1 MSKNAL
7 ITLTIVLCVVAAGVG
22 GFFATRATTG
32 TRAAETATAAVLPQ
46 NTPAASETPTATA
59 PAPVEPAQDLAAVP
73 ASREPAP
80 RVEPAA
86 VETPAARPVAPARP
100 APTTSGASAVRP
112 RPAPPL
118 SQVPAQAPAVAVAVE
133 TPRPELTQPAPAGS
147 ATATSAA
154 PPMDPAPLPPAP
166 QPDPVQ
172 AEPKFDEVVVSADS
186 VIGLKLETTVHS
198 ETSRVEDPVEARV
211 TRDVRVGTVVA
222 IPAGSRVLGVVS
234 QLERGGKMKT
244 RARLSVRFHTL
255 VLADGTRTTIQTD
268 HVYRE
273 GDAPGQEAASKMGAA
288 AAGGAILGALLGGGK
303 GAAIGGSIG
312 AAGGAAAV
320 MSGERNPAVL
330 KAGTA
335 VTVRLLQPVPVL
347 VSR

>member
-1 MSKNAL
+1 
-7 ITLTIVLCVVAAGVG
+7 VLCVVAAGVG

-32 TRAAETATAAVLPQ
+32 PQAAETAAAAVTPQ
-46 NTPAASETPTATA
+46 AAPAAAETSPASA
-59 PAPVEPAQDLAAVP
+59 PAPVEPAQNLA
-73 ASREPAP
+73 PAP
-80 RVEPAA
+80 A
-86 VETPAARPVAPARP
+86 VESAPVAPATALP
-100 APTTSGASAVRP
+100 AAAS
-112 RPAPPL
+112 PAATAPNRNATARVQKPATPPL
-118 SQVPAQAPAVAVAVE
+118 SQAPAVSVAIE
-133 TPRPELTQPAPAGS
+133 TPRPEPQPAAAAQPSSAVPPLETAPAS
-147 ATATSAA
+147 
-154 PPMDPAPLPPAP
+154 PAP
-166 QPDPVQ
+166 QAASVQ
-172 AEPKFDEVVVSADS
+172 PEPRFDEVVVSVDS
-186 VIGLKLETTVHS
+186 VIGLKIDTTVHS
-198 ETSRVEDPVEARV
+198 ETSRVEDPVEAHV
-211 TRDVRVGTVVA
+211 TRDVRVGPVVA

-268 HVYRE
+268 YVYRE

-320 MSGERNPAVL
+320 MSGDRNPAVL
-330 KAGTA
+330 KAGTS

>member
-1 MSKNAL
+1 
-7 ITLTIVLCVVAAGVG
+7 
-22 GFFATRATTG
+22 
-32 TRAAETATAAVLPQ
+32 
-46 NTPAASETPTATA
+46 
-59 PAPVEPAQDLAAVP
+59 
-73 ASREPAP
+73 
-80 RVEPAA
+80 
-86 VETPAARPVAPARP
+86 
-100 APTTSGASAVRP
+100 
-112 RPAPPL
+112 
-118 SQVPAQAPAVAVAVE
+118 VAVAVE
-133 TPRPELTQPAPAGS
+133 TPRQEQVQEAPPAVDQVSIPQ
-147 ATATSAA
+147 AA
-154 PPMDPAPLPPAP
+154 PVVPAAE
-166 QPDPVQ
+166 
-172 AEPKFDEVVVSADS
+172 EPKFDEVVVSADS
-186 VIGLKLETTVHS
+186 VVGLKIDTTVHS
-198 ETSRVEDPVEARV
+198 ETSRVEDPVEAHV
-211 TRDVRVGTVVA
+211 TRDVRVGSVVA

-268 HVYRE
+268 YVYRE

-320 MSGERNPAVL
+320 MSGDRNPAVL

-347 VSR
+347 VAR

>member
-22 GFFATRATTG
+22 GFFATRATTP
-32 TRAAETATAAVLPQ
+32 RPAAVSAEA
-46 NTPAASETPTATA
+46 AASGPQVTTGAPGTVQA
-59 PAPVEPAQDLAAVP
+59 PATVEPAQNLTPVP
-73 ASREPAP
+73 ASVPPAP
-80 RVEPAA
+80 RVEPVPVEA
-86 VETPAARPVAPARP
+86 VETPAATPVAPARP
-100 APTTSGASAVRP
+100 APARPSAAAVQP

-133 TPRPELTQPAPAGS
+133 TPRQEQVQEAPPAVDQVSIPQ
-147 ATATSAA
+147 AA
-154 PPMDPAPLPPAP
+154 PVAPVAE
-166 QPDPVQ
+166 
-172 AEPKFDEVVVSADS
+172 EPKFDEVVVSADS
-186 VIGLKLETTVHS
+186 VVGLKIDTTVHS
-198 ETSRVEDPVEARV
+198 ETSRVEDPVEAHV
-211 TRDVRVGTVVA
+211 TRDVRVGSVVA

-255 VLADGTRTTIQTD
+255 VLGDGTRTTIQTD
-268 HVYRE
+268 YVYRE

-320 MSGERNPAVL
+320 MSGDRNPAVL

-347 VSR
+347 VAR